1 MILSFGGIPLLYYG
15 DEIGTLNDDSYKWD
29 KNKVDDTRWI
39 HRPQIDWESAELR
52 HQHGTVINRIFCGLQ
67 KLIAVRKSIP
77 AFADFN
83 NRELIEVNNEHLFVF
98 LRNHPERLR
107 EEVLVIANFDASPQS
122 MNLSALGNRGQ
133 FELSRTL

>member
-1 MILSFGGIPLLYYG
+1 
-15 DEIGTLNDDSYKWD
+15 
-29 KNKVDDTRWI
+29 
-39 HRPQIDWESAELR
+39 
-52 HQHGTVINRIFCGLQ
+52 
-67 KLIAVRKSIP
+67 VRKSIP

-122 MNLSALGNRGQ
+122 MNLSALGNRGP
-133 FELSRTL
+133 FEYSQLRDLVTGDSPALFKDDLVVPPYSFYWLSDQYTTAIM